1 MKPARDALS
10 LAIRF
15 RYSPDAAGA
24 TAAAA
29 AVVVVVVVVAAV
41 ATAAGGCA
49 FPKLKDD
56 DDDDEEEDEPKE
68 VPKAEAAATAGTT
81 GAAVSCTLAKGLDE
95 AAPAGTPEAP
105 LEVGAGLR
113 KLAFLITRFWS
124 TAASARWYVPA
135 TSLSWFSRASNS
147 CGCI

>member
-15 RYSPDAAGA
+15 RYSLDAAGA
-24 TAAAA
+24 AVTA
-29 AVVVVVVVVAAV
+29 AVVAV
-41 ATAAGGCA
+41 AGGCA
-49 FPKLKDD
+49 FSKPKDDDD

-68 VPKAEAAATAGTT
+68 APKAETAATAGTT
-81 GAAVSCTLAKGLDE
+81 GAAVSCTLAKGLNE
-95 AAPAGTPEAP
+95 AVPAGAPEAP
-105 LEVGAGLR
+105 LEVGADLR
-113 KLAFLITRFWS
+113 KLAFLMTRFCS

-135 TSLSWFSRASNS
+135 TSLSWSSRASNS